1 MSLHGETLG
10 ARVVR
15 DNAAAL
21 LVIGHPDGLLLEN
34 ITVSGIHFEFENK
47 GVQQAGLPAL
57 VAIDRCHHTKIEG
70 CVIEAQE
77 LRSLVGIMIGRSI
90 GIEISDN
97 QINRA
102 TFGIWVVSDT
112 ALLSVRRNALTA
124 ITANNSDGGIVGIF
138 LMDAFGPSERR
149 GKPSHRFYLRHRS
162 QQRAVHRHTLVAGQC
177 FGDCRQPHLA
187 MLSLISFD
195 R

>member
-1 MSLHGETLG
+1 ME
-10 ARVVR
+10 
-15 DNAAAL
+15 
-21 LVIGHPDGLLLEN
+21 IGHPDGLLLEN

-77 LRSLVGIMIGRSI
+77 LRSLVGIMIGRSV
-90 GIEISDN
+90 GIEIADN

-102 TFGIWVVSDT
+102 TFGLWVVSDT
-112 ALLSVRRNALTA
+112 TLLSVRRNALTA

-138 LMDAFGPSERR
+138 LMDAFGPSDVEENRIT
-149 GKPSHRFYLRHRS
+149 GFIFGIALNKGLFTGTPLVVG
-162 QQRAVHRHTLVAGQC
+162 QR
-177 FGDCRQPHLA
+177 FGDRRQPHLA
-187 MLSLISFD
+187 AQCPD
-195 R
+195 RGQ